1 MKKHH
6 TKSLGDLGILKA
18 QLDLFEKG
26 FVVAV
31 PLTEHAPFDLM
42 VHQEGVSRTVQVKAR
57 SVDRRGNLN
66 INFSSTYSDSK
77 RMHNVAVEKKYIDI
91 YCIYCPDTDKCYYFD
106 PNQFNKSVCLRVKRP
121 KNNQKQNV
129 NFADD
134 YCQVP

>member
-26 FVVAV
+26 YIIAI

-42 VHQEGVSRTVQVKAR
+42 IHKGGISQTVQVKAR
-57 SVDRRGNLN
+57 SIDSRGNLN

-77 RMHNVAVEKKYIDI
+77 QLHIVRVDKKYIDI
-91 YCIYCPDTDKCYYFD
+91 YCVYCPDTDKCYYFN
-106 PNQFNKSVCLRVKRP
+106 PENFNKSVCLRVEKP
-121 KNNQKQNV
+121 KNNQMKNV

-134 YCQVP
+134 YCEVP

>member
-26 FVVAV
+26 FIVAI
-31 PLTEHAPFDLM
+31 PQTEHAPFDLM
-42 VHQEGVSRTVQVKAR
+42 IHKGGVSRTVQVKAR
-57 SVDRRGNLN
+57 SVDSRGNLN

-77 RMHNVAVEKKYIDI
+77 RMHNVAVDKKYIDI
-91 YCIYCPDTDKCYYFD
+91 YCVYCPDTDKCYYFD
-106 PNQFNKSVCLRVKRP
+106 PNQFNKSVCLRVEIP
-121 KNNQKQNV
+121 KNNQRQNV